1 MKQRS
6 QLLKVITLSV
16 MATFFLCSSTLR
28 VGPNFKYI
36 ISAVGGEVYYEDEF
50 HQKRPLK
57 ALQEVKGLT
66 WIQIGVNPHSAIDQ
80 GKYELSSRAYRDR
93 IGTHYEQLD
102 GPLYELLRYKY
113 GPKEDIR

>member
-1 MKQRS
+1 
-6 QLLKVITLSV
+6 

-28 VGPNFKYI
+28 IGPYFKYT

-66 WIQIGVNPHSAIDQ
+66 WIQIGVNPRSAIDQ
-80 GKYELSSRAYRDR
+80 GRPGRVLINGRYELSSRAYRDR

-113 GPKEDIR
+113 GPKKDIR